1 LRPVLVAAL
10 FVGHLQLA
18 LLVSVLLLMLAA
30 RAYKD
35 IYSMAA

>member
-10 FVGHLQLA
+10 FVGYLQLA

-30 RAYKD
+30 LR
-35 IYSMAA
+35 I